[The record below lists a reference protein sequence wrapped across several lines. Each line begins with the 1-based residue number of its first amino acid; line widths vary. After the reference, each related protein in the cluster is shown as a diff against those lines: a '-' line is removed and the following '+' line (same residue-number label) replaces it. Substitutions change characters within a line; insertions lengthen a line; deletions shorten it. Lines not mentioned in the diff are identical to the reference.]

1 MTSFNLKDYKNIFG
15 IPGTGLHKYKFRGTS
30 LVDYFMSIV
39 GAFIITY
46 FTGIPLVITTIG
58 ILGIGIL
65 LHWLFQINT
74 QVFKFMIV

>member
-1 MTSFNLKDYKNIFG
+1 MINLKDYKNILG
-15 IPGTGLHKYKFRGTS
+15 AAGTGIHKYKFMGTS

-46 FTGIPLVITTIG
+46 YTKVPLVITTIG
-58 ILGIGIL
+58 ILLVGIL

-74 QVFKFMIV
+74 EVLKFIS